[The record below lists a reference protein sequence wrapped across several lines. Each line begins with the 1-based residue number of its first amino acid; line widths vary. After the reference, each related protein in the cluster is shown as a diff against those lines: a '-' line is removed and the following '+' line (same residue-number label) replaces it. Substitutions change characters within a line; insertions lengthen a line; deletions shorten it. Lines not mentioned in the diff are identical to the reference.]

1 MTMAMIYCVEDDA
14 NIRELIEYT
23 LTSADFSVRSFESG
37 RDFFAAL
44 KNARPDLVL
53 LDIMLPDIDGLEI
66 LQTLRHSGDTAV
78 LPVIMLTARSLQ
90 MDKIKGLDSGAD
102 DYITKPFDVLELLS
116 RVRAVLRRSGNAPAA
131 SSEIQYKEIAMNH
144 NKHMVTVA
152 GNAIILTFKEYE
164 LLGMLLTNL
173 GSVVPRERIVAE
185 VWGTDYEGESRT
197 LDVHIRS
204 LRRKLGAAGDY
215 IETVRGVG
223 YKIG

>member
-1 MTMAMIYCVEDDA
+1 MTMIYCVEDDA

-23 LTSADFSVRSFESG
+23 LVSAGFSVRGFECG
-37 RDFFAAL
+37 KDFFAAL
-44 KNARPDLVL
+44 KAALPDLIL
-53 LDIMLPDIDGLEI
+53 LDIMLPDTDGMEI
-66 LQTLRHSGDTAV
+66 LQMLRHSGNTAA

-102 DYITKPFDVLELLS
+102 DYITKPFDVLELIS
-116 RVRAVLRRSGNAPAA
+116 RVRAVLRRSGIAA
-131 SSEIQYKEIAMNH
+131 ADTPQLEYKEISMNH
-144 NKHMVTVA
+144 NKHLVTVA
-152 GNAIILTFKEYE
+152 GSPVILTFKEYE
-164 LLGMLLTNL
+164 LLGILLSNL

-185 VWGTDYEGESRT
+185 VWGMDYEGESRT

-215 IETVRGVG
+215 IETVRSVG

>member
-1 MTMAMIYCVEDDA
+1 MIYCVEDDA

-23 LTSADFSVRSFESG
+23 LKSADFQVRGFECG

-44 KNARPDLVL
+44 REARADLVL
-53 LDIMLPDIDGLEI
+53 LDIMLPDTDGMEI
-66 LQTLRHSGDTAV
+66 LQTLRSNSGTAN
-78 LPVIMLTARSLQ
+78 LPVIMLTARSQ
-90 MDKIKGLDSGAD
+90 RMDKIKGLDGGAD
-102 DYITKPFDVLELLS
+102 DYITKPFDVLELIS
-116 RVRAVLRRSGNAPAA
+116 RVRAVLRRGGDQPAA
-131 SSEIQYKEIAMNH
+131 VQSAYGEIAMDH
-144 NKHMVTVA
+144 GKHTVTVA
-152 GNAIILTFKEYE
+152 GSQVILTLKEYE
-164 LLGMLLTNL
+164 LLSILLANL

-185 VWGTDYEGESRT
+185 VWGVDYEGESRT